1 MRKPLMRYLF
11 RLFELLVLVLLI
23 AVTVQNSAVVEFKLF
38 FGQSWQAPLILL
50 LLIFFV
56 AGALIGLVA
65 TFAYSLRVRRELSQL
80 KKELRSRQGSKV
92 VVDPSDALAD

>member
-1 MRKPLMRYLF
+1 MRYLF
-11 RLFELLVLVLLI
+11 RLFELLLLVLLV
-23 AVTVQNSAVVEFKLF
+23 AVTVQNSALVEFKLF
-38 FGQSWQAPLILL
+38 LGHSWQVPLILL

-56 AGALIGLVA
+56 AGALIGLLA

-80 KKELRSRQGSKV
+80 KKELRSRPAAANKV